1 MGKSKTCPSS
11 GGNPEGYPRAAVS
24 PMGPYRARSIFPLYY
39 QESSL
44 FFKSL
49 PITFCQSTIRGH
61 RFAGAYKES
70 FRYLKVGRLHP
81 VIEVPYLKGHQP
93 HFVVVQSP
101 DFKVI
106 SDLNAILSLPGHTLV
121 CPATNASFVWQ
132 VSLLSPLS
140 PSSHCPT
147 AFSSDH
153 TYSSS
158 LCHIG
163 SASRNS
169 APGPS

>member
-1 MGKSKTCPSS
+1 
-11 GGNPEGYPRAAVS
+11 
-24 PMGPYRARSIFPLYY
+24 MGPYRDRSIFPLYY

-70 FRYLKVGRLHP
+70 FRYLKVGRRHP
-81 VIEVPYLKGHQP
+81 VIEVLLRVHQP
-93 HFVVVQSP
+93 HFVVVQSL

-106 SDLNAILSLPGHTLV
+106 SDLNAILSLPGRTLV

-132 VSLLSPLS
+132 VSSLSLLSLSYHSQSASLNDHISS
-140 PSSHCPT
+140 PSLYHIVSMSRSFPPEPFQHDHSHNE
-147 AFSSDH
+147 
-153 TYSSS
+153 
-158 LCHIG
+158 LCVQT
-163 SASRNS
+163 S
-169 APGPS
+169 PCQM

>member
-1 MGKSKTCPSS
+1 MVI
-11 GGNPEGYPRAAVS
+11 PERRYPRWLLIGPEAFSPYIIKSRACSSNAFRSPSASLLFVVTDSPEPTRNLFAVF
-24 PMGPYRARSIFPLYY
+24 M
-39 QESSL
+39 
-44 FFKSL
+44 
-49 PITFCQSTIRGH
+49 
-61 RFAGAYKES
+61 
-70 FRYLKVGRLHP
+70 VGRRHP

-106 SDLNAILSLPGHTLV
+106 SDLNAILSLPGRTLV

-147 AFSSDH
+147 ASSSDH

-163 SASRNS
+163 SVSRNS